1 MEELVTQG
9 RFLDRQFEFWE
20 SWLWAKTVLQFC
32 ENLQTFVKDLYTWH
46 LPTGSFFEK
55 ERTAQY

>member
-1 MEELVTQG
+1 MAMG
-9 RFLDRQFEFWE
+9 KN
-20 SWLWAKTVLQFC
+20 SSSIC